1 MSEQQKNQ
9 NSITPNINNL
19 ISWDKLIV
27 YLLSLFFFFSIAIYN
42 FSSISWS
49 LPMIAMISSV
59 GFSAL
64 SNKLSPNQINK
75 NLTLLPFSLVL
86 ALYILISPF
95 LYFSFFNNINFLQ
108 VLILYTP
115 CLIYVISFKLFGFT
129 NLEKKKAYDFINS
142 SFIYCIL
149 VMLLTTLQ
157 QFSIEQINRFI
168 ILGLCLF
175 MLSTSYLFNF
185 SRRPIVN
192 LLAAISVS
200 AIFLEFWIIIDHFIL
215 SIPTTILA
223 GLVFFH
229 LIAGLMDAELNKK
242 LNITVML
249 EYFILAVGSATIIIY
264 LENISFFQ

>member
-1 MSEQQKNQ
+1 MNEQQSNR
-9 NSITPNINNL
+9 NSIKHDISNL

-27 YLLSLFFFFSIAIYN
+27 YLLSLFFLFSIAIYN

-49 LPMIAMISSV
+49 LPIIAMISSV

-64 SNKLSPNQINK
+64 YNNSSKNQMNK

-95 LYFSFFNNINFLQ
+95 LYFSFFNNINLFQ

-115 CLIYVISFKLFGFT
+115 FLIYVTSFKLFDFI
-129 NLEKKKAYDFINS
+129 NIENKKGSDFINS

-157 QFSIEQINRFI
+157 QFSIEQINSFI
-168 ILGLCLF
+168 VLGMCLF

-192 LLAAISVS
+192 LLAAVSVS
-200 AIFLEFWIIIDHFIL
+200 AIFLEFWIIIDYFVL

-223 GLVFFH
+223 GLIFFH

-242 LNITVML
+242 LNINVIL
-249 EYFILAVGSATIIIY
+249 EYFILAVGSATILIY